1 MYRQRSLPQPCA
13 CFWKPVLSVNM
24 QLTLQG
30 KSAEKG
36 AEKTPENGSKSPKA
50 DAAAPLLGVS
60 PGSLVRD

>member
-1 MYRQRSLPQPCA
+1 MYTQRSLPRPCA
-13 CFWKPVLSVNM
+13 CFWKPVLFVNM

-36 AEKTPENGSKSPKA
+36 AEKAPESGSKSPKA
-50 DAAAPLLGVS
+50 DAAVHLHGVS